1 MYVTKLNNNVNGNVN
16 GNESKNNSL
25 HATPRTDKTER

>member
-1 MYVTKLNNNVNGNVN
+1 MYVTKLNNNVN